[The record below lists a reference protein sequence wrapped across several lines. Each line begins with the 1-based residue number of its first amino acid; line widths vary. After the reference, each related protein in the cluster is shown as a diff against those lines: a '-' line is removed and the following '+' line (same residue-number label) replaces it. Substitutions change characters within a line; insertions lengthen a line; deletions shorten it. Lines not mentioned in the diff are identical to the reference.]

1 MNRLSTLTKQLDL
14 TPFIENL
21 REFFAREKE
30 ITLDGDKNILFSY
43 IQALESTPFTPPPS
57 IKNLDNSLASLK
69 KFGTLKLEEIFEFV
83 KILRYFGYLKRLMQ
97 TPSPLTAYLDK
108 IIIPEPLLATQG
120 IFAQE
125 GEIKQGVFEA
135 LDSLKASLKR
145 QNQNMQESLN
155 KILRSSALAPYLV
168 DSQIHFINQ
177 TQTLLLKAGYQNAI
191 KGVVLQRSQNG
202 FFYLLPEE
210 IRAIYQKIQEIENR
224 IEEELYTICKD
235 ISSLFQKHF
244 SFLNF
249 LNKEFDK
256 IDHLQARIFFAK
268 AHNLNFIL
276 PQHKDSQ
283 LILKDFAHPILSNPK
298 PISLDFSKQLLLITG
313 VNAGGKT
320 MLLKSLL
327 SAVFLSKHLIP
338 FKINPHQSKIPH
350 FKNIF
355 AIISDPQNSKNNIST
370 FAGRMLD
377 FSKILQE
384 KDMILGIDEIEL
396 GTDADEAASLYK
408 ILLENLLD
416 KKAKIIV
423 TTHHKRLA
431 ALMAN
436 DPRIELVAAI
446 YDEQKQAPTFDFML
460 GSIGKSYAFETAK
473 RYHIPTALIERA
485 KQNYGEDKEKL
496 NLLIEK
502 SAQLEISLKQKEAKL
517 TEQIQEYQR
526 KQENLKTE
534 REKQKAEFALEKSRL
549 QKTYDEALK
558 ILKDDLKNKQAQDI
572 HRAFN
577 NANKILSTRL
587 TEPAPAPKSRIL
599 KIGDRVKYK
608 QNKGTILSIQNHKYF
623 IELDEGMRLKVDA
636 STIKPIGKEPTHA
649 HAPKAEKILRPSQ
662 GFVHLDLHG
671 LRAEEALEKLDKF
684 ISDSLLSGF
693 DEVLVYHGIGGGI
706 LARVVREFLSTHP
719 KIVGFEDAPPQMG
732 GMGAKVIKR

>member
-1 MNRLSTLTKQLDL
+1 
-14 TPFIENL
+14 
-21 REFFAREKE
+21 
-30 ITLDGDKNILFSY
+30 
-43 IQALESTPFTPPPS
+43 
-57 IKNLDNSLASLK
+57 
-69 KFGTLKLEEIFEFV
+69 
-83 KILRYFGYLKRLMQ
+83 
-97 TPSPLTAYLDK
+97 
-108 IIIPEPLLATQG
+108 
-120 IFAQE
+120 
-125 GEIKQGVFEA
+125 
-135 LDSLKASLKR
+135 
-145 QNQNMQESLN
+145 
-155 KILRSSALAPYLV
+155 
-168 DSQIHFINQ
+168 
-177 TQTLLLKAGYQNAI
+177 
-191 KGVVLQRSQNG
+191 
-202 FFYLLPEE
+202 
-210 IRAIYQKIQEIENR
+210 
-224 IEEELYTICKD
+224 
-235 ISSLFQKHF
+235 
-244 SFLNF
+244 
-249 LNKEFDK
+249 
-256 IDHLQARIFFAK
+256 
-268 AHNLNFIL
+268 
-276 PQHKDSQ
+276 
-283 LILKDFAHPILSNPK
+283 
-298 PISLDFSKQLLLITG
+298 
-313 VNAGGKT
+313 

-355 AIISDPQNSKNNIST
+355 AIISDPQNSKNDIST

-517 TEQIQEYQR
+517 TEQIQEYER
-526 KQENLKTE
+526 KQENLKNE

-549 QKTYDEALK
+549 QKTYDDALK

-623 IELDEGMRLKVDA
+623 IQLDEGMRLKVDA
-636 STIKPIGKEPTHA
+636 SAIKPIGKESTPTLT
-649 HAPKAEKILRPSQ
+649 PKTEKILRPSQ

-706 LARVVREFLSTHP
+706 LARVVREFLSAHP

-732 GMGAKVIKR
+732 GMGAKVIKL